1 MNLPYFVAQRI
12 SKPGRRSF
20 SSVIYR
26 IAIAS
31 VALGLAI
38 MLVTFMVLGG
48 FEENIKDKI
57 FSFSG
62 HIQIKKLSMSNSF
75 EEEPLT
81 MEDWREEA
89 IRNDPFVDF
98 IQPYAH
104 KPGLLQKED
113 EVYGVL
119 YKGITEGFQPSL
131 FEKYLE
137 EGEFISF
144 NDTTFSRDIMV
155 SRRMARALDIALGD
169 RVVVYFVMNPPRT
182 RRFTVKGIY
191 NTALDNF
198 DKNVIIGDLKMINQ
212 LNGWVPEEVGGYEVF
227 LKDVEDLE
235 RADISLSLKV
245 GIEEYTERVDSK
257 FIQIFEWLDL
267 LRQNV
272 SIFIWLILV
281 VACFNMGSI
290 IFIMVMERTRMIGV
304 FKAIGATDGQIRRIF
319 SYNGIRLVLK
329 GLLYGNLIALAF
341 GLVQDQFRVIP
352 LDPANYY
359 MDYVPIHWNPGLW
372 LLLNL
377 LVLLVVSVVL
387 FFPTAVIA
395 RIKPVKAIRFD

>member
-1 MNLPYFVAQRI
+1 MEDPFPKGPKDSFGGCLWHGAKLIITLNLPYFVSQRI

-20 SSVIYR
+20 SSAIHR

-31 VALGLAI
+31 VGLGLAI

-75 EEEPLT
+75 EEEPLA

-89 IRNDPFVDF
+89 IRKDPFVDF

-119 YKGITEGFQPSL
+119 FKGITKDFQQSL

-144 NDTTFSRDIMV
+144 NDTTFSREIMV
-155 SRRMARALDIALGD
+155 SRRMARVLDIATGD
-169 RVVVYFVMNPPRT
+169 RVVVYFVMNPPRV

-198 DKNVIIGDLKMINQ
+198 DKNVINSMAGCLKK
-212 LNGWVPEEVGGYEVF
+212 WVAMRSF
-227 LKDVEDLE
+227 
-235 RADISLSLKV
+235 
-245 GIEEYTERVDSK
+245 
-257 FIQIFEWLDL
+257 
-267 LRQNV
+267 
-272 SIFIWLILV
+272 
-281 VACFNMGSI
+281 
-290 IFIMVMERTRMIGV
+290 
-304 FKAIGATDGQIRRIF
+304 
-319 SYNGIRLVLK
+319 
-329 GLLYGNLIALAF
+329 
-341 GLVQDQFRVIP
+341 
-352 LDPANYY
+352 
-359 MDYVPIHWNPGLW
+359 
-372 LLLNL
+372 
-377 LVLLVVSVVL
+377 
-387 FFPTAVIA
+387 
-395 RIKPVKAIRFD
+395 

>member
-1 MNLPYFVAQRI
+1 MNLPYFVSQRI

-20 SSVIYR
+20 SSVIHR

-31 VALGLAI
+31 VALGLGI

-48 FEENIKDKI
+48 FEENIKNKI

-62 HIQIKKLSMSNSF
+62 HIQIKKLSMNNSF
-75 EEEPLT
+75 EEEPLA

-89 IRNDPFVDF
+89 IRKDPFVDF

-119 YKGITEGFQPSL
+119 YKGITKGFQQSL

-144 NDTTFSRDIMV
+144 NDTTFSREIMV
-155 SRRMARALDIALGD
+155 SRHMARALDIAPGD
-169 RVVVYFVMNPPRT
+169 RVVVYFIMNPLRT

-198 DKNVIIGDLKMINQ
+198 DKNVIIGDFKMISQ

-227 LKDVEDLE
+227 LKDMKDLE

-245 GIEEYTERVDSK
+245 GIEEYTERIDSK

-372 LLLNL
+372 LLLNV
-377 LVLLVVSVVL
+377 LVLLVVSVVI

-395 RIKPVKAIRFD
+395 RIRPVKAIRFD